1 MLLGKTSYKEIRRR
15 ILEVDVDHP
24 TIEMLEQ
31 LIKYLPEPEQIKEL
45 GALKEEYDDLTEA
58 EQFIVTVGNRKFLNF
73 CENLCGVKMKKK
85 IDNTIIMII
94 CLYL

>member
-58 EQFIVTVGNRKFLNF
+58 EQFIVTVGNIKFLNF

-85 IDNTIIMII
+85 
-94 CLYL
+94 